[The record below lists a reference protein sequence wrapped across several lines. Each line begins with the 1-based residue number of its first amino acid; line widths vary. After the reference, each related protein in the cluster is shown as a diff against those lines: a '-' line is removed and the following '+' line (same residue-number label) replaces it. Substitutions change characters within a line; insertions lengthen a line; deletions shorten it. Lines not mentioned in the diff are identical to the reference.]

1 MSERTD
7 QELLLAWRSGDRD
20 AGSEL
25 IARHTGSLLGFL
37 ANKVSAPDVPEV
49 VSATLENCVRSVDN
63 FRGDSS
69 FRTFLFGVARNTV
82 LNFYRKRR
90 RSPQI
95 ADVELQSIAEMGVGP
110 TTMIAAREEQRLLI
124 EGLRRLPLDDQIL
137 LELYYLEEMSAA
149 EIARVYETVE
159 PTVRG
164 RISRARGRL
173 IEIVSTLSTDPA
185 ALNRTLT
192 DLQGWAR
199 SIRSRRNTK
208 PGD

>member
-7 QELLLAWRSGDRD
+7 HELLLAWRSGDRD

-37 ANKVSAPDVPEV
+37 TNKVSPADVPEV
-49 VSATLENCVRSVDN
+49 ASATLENCVRSVDN
-63 FRGDSS
+63 FRGEST
-69 FRTFLFGVARNTV
+69 FRTFLFAVARNTV

-95 ADVELQSIAEMGVGP
+95 GDAELDSIAEMGAGP
-110 TTMIAAREEQRLLI
+110 TTMVAAREEQRLLI

-149 EIARVYETVE
+149 EIAGIYETVE

-173 IEIVSTLSTDPA
+173 IAIVSTISTDPA
-185 ALNRTLT
+185 ALTRTLT

-199 SIRSRRNTK
+199 SIRARRDTK
-208 PGD
+208 PGG